1 MKKRFKKGDL
11 VLVIAGDDRGKKGKI
26 LELFLKKN
34 KVKIEGVNVVVRHV
48 KPRGQGQ
55 KSGRIPREAFIST
68 SKVMRIDGDSKKPI
82 RARGS
87 KQEGGAHE

>member
-26 LELFLKKN
+26 LELFLKKD
-34 KVKIEGVNVVVRHV
+34 KVKVEGVNVIVRHM

-55 KSGRIPREAFIST
+55 KSGRIQREAFISA
-68 SKVMRIDGDSKKPI
+68 SKVMRVDDDSKKPV
-82 RARGS
+82 RSRGS
-87 KQEGGAHE
+87 QLKGGAHE

>member
-34 KVKIEGVNVVVRHV
+34 KVKVEGINVVVRHV

-55 KSGRIPREAFIST
+55 KRGRIQREAFISA
-68 SKVMRIDGDSKKPI
+68 SKIMRVDDGSKRPV
-82 RARGS
+82 RSRGS
-87 KQEGGAHE
+87 KLEGGAHE